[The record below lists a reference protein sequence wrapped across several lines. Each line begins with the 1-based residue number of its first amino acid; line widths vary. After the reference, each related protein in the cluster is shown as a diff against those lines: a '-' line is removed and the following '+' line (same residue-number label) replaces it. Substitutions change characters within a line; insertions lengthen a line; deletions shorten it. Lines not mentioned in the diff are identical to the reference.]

1 MRNSEAQRYAR
12 WSAMGAALV
21 ALLVAGVYLRN
32 LWIAKQAARKAPPAV
47 PPSIEQQSNEFSFSK
62 VEGQRTIYTIRA
74 SRTTA
79 FKEGSRNLLEDVDI
93 VVYGK
98 KAERS
103 DSLRTRAC
111 DFISDTGKISCLGEV
126 QIQLQANKG
135 GAVSPSAIQVATSG
149 ITFDRDSG
157 VARTDKPV
165 TFRWPA
171 GEGRA
176 VGVLY
181 DSDTGTL
188 NLTSDVDLDLSPAT
202 AEKSALPQSG
212 APPAPPAPERNLHL
226 TGDHLA
232 FHRDSR
238 LAELHGNVHAQ
249 QPMQDFSA
257 ENLLLVLDEDFH
269 ARRLEAS
276 GHPQVHQEA
285 PQGTIAMNADT
296 FTATMR
302 QDGSVDSVEASGTV
316 HGTRETPA
324 GRDEIT
330 AARIR
335 LDLATRLNV
344 PRLLSALGGVSLFF
358 TSADPKGGTRRVETD
373 ALEIHF
379 SDQSQPR
386 ATAIDYVNTLAP
398 ARAELRNS
406 ALLNGKP
413 AEQLMRIYGTEM
425 NLKFGPDNRVRQLTG
440 SGGVEVNRK
449 VGDAPEQTITSKDL
463 AARFSDS
470 GDWSSVD
477 QTGDVRF
484 RDDLRSGQADHA
496 HAEHSANAVTLD
508 GSVSFSDA
516 ATRTTARSVTF
527 SQNSKTLRADGNVL
541 TTELSAGAGGVSNF
555 APAPAHISASQ
566 LVANTSTGHATYT
579 GGGRLWQGQS
589 VIQADT
595 IDLDSPTHTL
605 IATGHV
611 HGVFP
616 ESAWSPKGAPAL
628 AASPSATPI
637 PKPSAN
643 AHAAKP
649 GETQLGRVQGGKL
662 TYWESESKARIE
674 QDAQAISQQAA
685 IHADQIDLFFSS
697 PDSAS
702 GTKQLTRALATGEVA
717 VSEEDRR
724 GTSSRAEYTAS
735 EGKFVLSEGNPT
747 LYSSTGD
754 TTTGRQLTFFFAD
767 DRIVVDSAEGSKT
780 VTLHRVEK

>member
-1 MRNSEAQRYAR
+1 MRNSEARRYAR
-12 WSAMGAALV
+12 WSAVGGALV

-32 LWIAKQAARKAPPAV
+32 LWIAKQAAKKAPPAV

-62 VEGQRTIYTIRA
+62 VEGQRTIYTVRA
-74 SRTTA
+74 SRTTE

-93 VVYGK
+93 MVYGK
-98 KAERS
+98 KGERS

-126 QIQLQANKG
+126 QIRLQSNKG
-135 GAVSPSAIQVATSG
+135 GAGSTSAIQVATSG

-181 DSDTGTL
+181 DSDSGML
-188 NLTSDVDLDLSPAT
+188 NLTSNVDLDLSPAA
-202 AEKSALPQSG
+202 AEKPASPQAG
-212 APPAPPAPERNLHL
+212 VPPAPPAPGKNLHV

-238 LAELHGNVHAQ
+238 LVELHGNVHAQ
-249 QPMQDFSA
+249 QVMQDFFA
-257 ENLLLVLDEDFH
+257 DNLLLVLDEDFH

-276 GHPQVHQEA
+276 GHPQVHESG
-285 PQGTIAMNADT
+285 PQGTIALNADS
-296 FTATMR
+296 FKSMMR
-302 QDGSVDSVEASGTV
+302 QDGSVDAVEAAGSV
-316 HGTRETPA
+316 HGTRETSA

-330 AARIR
+330 SARLRI
-335 LDLATRLNV
+335 DLTTRQNV
-344 PRLLSALGGVSLFF
+344 PRLLSALGGVTLFS

-379 SDQSQPR
+379 SDKSRPR
-386 ATAIDYVNTLAP
+386 QTAIETVNTLAP
-398 ARAELRNS
+398 ARAELRNTG
-406 ALLNGKP
+406 LLNGKP
-413 AEQLMRIYGTEM
+413 AEQFVRMNGTEI
-425 NLKFGPDNRVRQLTG
+425 NLKFGPENRVRQLTG
-440 SGGVEVNRK
+440 SGGVEVHRK
-449 VGDAPEQTITSKDL
+449 IGDAPEQMTTSKDL
-463 AARFSDS
+463 VARFSDS
-470 GDWSSVD
+470 GDWSTID

-484 RDDLRSGQADHA
+484 RDDLRAGQADRA
-496 HAEHSANAVTLD
+496 HAERSANAVTLD

-516 ATRTTARSVTF
+516 TTRTTARSVTF

-541 TTELSAGAGGVSNF
+541 STELSAGSGGISNF
-555 APAPAHISASQ
+555 APEPAHISAEH
-566 LVANTSTGHATYT
+566 LAANTSSGHAMYT
-579 GGGRLWQGQS
+579 GGARLWQGQS
-589 VIQADT
+589 VIQADS

-605 IATGHV
+605 VATGHV

-616 ESAWSPKGAPAL
+616 ESAWSPRGAQGPGSAPGAAPGTKPA
-628 AASPSATPI
+628 T
-637 PKPSAN
+637 N
-643 AHAAKP
+643 AHPAKP
-649 GETQLGRVQGGKL
+649 AETQLGRVQGGKL

-674 QDAQAISQQAA
+674 QDAQAISQQAS
-685 IHADQIDLFFSS
+685 IHADQIDLFFSNA
-697 PDSAS
+697 DSAS
-702 GTKQLTRALATGEVA
+702 ATKQLTRALATGEVA
-717 VSEEDRR
+717 VREEDRR
-724 GTSSRAEYTAS
+724 GTSRRAEYTAS